1 MTYFSPQTV
10 ALVKSPEKT
19 AVQGHFSGEP
29 GEAPLLTIGMLAP
42 LFLEWSRYE
51 VRRADWT
58 VRRYGE
64 ALSWVIRDIGDQPV
78 RELNIGHLMELRRRM
93 EERGCREAR
102 IAGVLN
108 AVRSLLKFC
117 RDVLHVEAL
126 APERVRLPRIP
137 RRDVVFLS
145 KEEVGEF
152 LRAIIPRDDLW
163 PTAPISRLR
172 LRTLAEVLLGTGARI
187 SEVLRLK
194 RDDVDFEKGEARTIG
209 KGNKERRLF
218 FTERSLEW
226 LRRYLSRRSDKED
239 GLFVTHGYPVR
250 QFTYDNVKKLFWTA
264 TRRAGLKKRVTPHIL
279 RHTMATTLL
288 FNGCPIGHIKEL
300 LGHERLDTTCRYYL
314 GLDMRAAK
322 EAHGKFLTYE

>member
-1 MTYFSPQTV
+1 MSYFRPELPV
-10 ALVKSPEKT
+10 LVKSPGMG
-19 AVQGHFSGEP
+19 AVQGTIYR
-29 GEAPLLTIGMLAP
+29 EAGKTPVLTIGMLTP

-51 VRRADWT
+51 MRRADWT

-78 RELNIGHLMELRRRM
+78 AGLNIGHLMELRRRM
-93 EERGCREAR
+93 EERGCGPAR
-102 IAGVLN
+102 IAGILN

-126 APERVRLPRIP
+126 EPERVRLPRIP
-137 RRDVVFLS
+137 RRDVVYLT
-145 KEEVGEF
+145 KEEVGDF
-152 LRAIIPRDDLW
+152 LGAIIRPNESW
-163 PTAPISRLR
+163 ETVPISKLR
-172 LRTLAEVLLGTGARI
+172 LRALAEVLLGTGARI

-194 RDDVDFEKGEARTIG
+194 RDDVDFEKREARTIG

-218 FTERSLEW
+218 FTERSIEW
-226 LRRYLSRRSDKED
+226 LRRYLARRSDEED
-239 GLFVTHGYPVR
+239 GLFVTQGYPPR
-250 QFTYDNVKKLFWTA
+250 QFTYDNVKQLFWSA
-264 TRRAGLKKRVTPHIL
+264 TRRARLKKRVTPHIL

-322 EAHGKFLTYE
+322 EAHEKFLTYE